1 MSNKHIIQ
9 EARITARLEDWD
21 RRRAAHVA
29 RTKELNEE
37 FRRLVDEAREANVPM
52 TKVAKVLGW
61 NRQAVYARLNRQS

>member
-1 MSNKHIIQ
+1 MNNKLIIQ
-9 EARITARLEDWD
+9 EARITAKLEDWD

-29 RTKELNEE
+29 QTKELNEE
-37 FRRLVDEAREANVPM
+37 FRQLVDDAREAKVPM